1 MLGLWGLLLALPAAA
16 GVPAV
21 GPPPWPTALTTTGQ
35 LTALTLVQTDPPT
48 PTPPEVATGIAR
60 WATSCDAAAPQAGLS
75 YQHTSQTLLG
85 QQINA
90 TMWQLC
96 PQHKQYRLTLG
107 TCTAVPTLLS
117 PGACKRCVDPVSVAL
132 AKCKGWRRSS
142 ESIPFAPDEPRI
154 VEATRYSSAG
164 CQFAIPLSVALPWP
178 LPALPLALQRLSAD
192 GGCGGTQSGR
202 GAVGL
207 VRRLVGRAGP
217 AHPAL
222 HH

>member
-21 GPPPWPTALTTTGQ
+21 APPPWPTALTTTGQ

-117 PGACKRCVDPVSVAL
+117 PGACKRCVDPTDAVRRKHL
-132 AKCKGWRRSS
+132 ACLEYHRSTR
-142 ESIPFAPDEPRI
+142 SIM
-154 VEATRYSSAG
+154 
-164 CQFAIPLSVALPWP
+164 LK
-178 LPALPLALQRLSAD
+178 ALQEREQ
-192 GGCGGTQSGR
+192 TGR
-202 GAVGL
+202 WGL
-207 VRRLVGRAGP
+207 IPRGRVT
-217 AHPAL
+217 
-222 HH
+222 